1 MCDDDDYCFGTGW
14 KGVLA
19 GIILFIGCL
28 LIVVLVPLSL
38 QTVEF
43 DEVAIAY
50 NKVTRNTQNEVLEE
64 GLHDVGPAGKL
75 IKFKTTQRE
84 GIINRMPALSADS
97 IEVSLTVT
105 VFYSIIRQEVF
116 EVLHKFKDQEDHD
129 NFIVTFSAA
138 SIRDVASTFT
148 AKQFYLQRQ
157 DFQRRV
163 QQTLTA
169 TFAAAN
175 AHAVVDSVQ
184 VLDITLPS
192 TVLSA
197 MEASTLAE
205 QDIENALSERAT
217 LLQAATI
224 ELDLARSEAELVLI
238 AASRDV
244 AVIEQAAAQTVIVE
258 REKITSR
265 TDAFKNISA
274 GLGFGGDF
282 FIGSYLKHLVAQSND
297 GDTVVGV

>member
-1 MCDDDDYCFGTGW
+1 MCDDDDFCFGTGW
-14 KGVLA
+14 KGVVG
-19 GIILFIGCL
+19 GILLFIGCL
-28 LIVVLVPLSL
+28 LTVVLVPLSL
-38 QTVEF
+38 KTVEF
-43 DEVAIAY
+43 DEVAISY
-50 NKVTRNTQNEVLEE
+50 NKVTRNTHDEVLEE
-64 GLHDVGPAGKL
+64 GLHDVGPAGAL

-105 VFYSIIRQEVF
+105 VFYSIIRGEVF
-116 EVLHKFKDQEDHD
+116 EILNKFKDQEEHD
-129 NFIVTFSAA
+129 TFIITFSAA
-138 SIRDVASTFT
+138 TLRDVASTFT

-169 TFAAAN
+169 TFSAAN
-175 AHAVVDSVQ
+175 AHATVDSVQ
-184 VLDITLPS
+184 VLDITLPT

-197 MEASTLAE
+197 MEASTVAE
-205 QDIENALSERAT
+205 QDIENAVSERAT
-217 LLQAATI
+217 LLQAASI
-224 ELDLARSEAELVLI
+224 ELDLAKSESELVLI
-238 AASRDV
+238 AAARDV
-244 AVIEQAAAQTVIVE
+244 AVIEQAATQSVIVE

-265 TDAFKNISA
+265 ADAFKNISV

-282 FIGSYLKHLVAQSND
+282 FISSYLKHLVAQSND